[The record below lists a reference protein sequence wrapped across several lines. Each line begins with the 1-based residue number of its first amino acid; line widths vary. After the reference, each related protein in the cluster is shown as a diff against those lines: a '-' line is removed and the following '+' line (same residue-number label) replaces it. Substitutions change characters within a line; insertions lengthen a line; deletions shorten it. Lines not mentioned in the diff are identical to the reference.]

1 MTSMDRRS
9 FLGVCGALVLGGACS
24 TTTVGQA
31 TPGTAL
37 GTAVPPA
44 RETVPGRGPIRSISG
59 VGDSILRA
67 STKAA
72 TTVFNTAGVTDVQI
86 DAETGRRIEVGNGL
100 GAAPLSGLRTVAAQ
114 LKKGAAPDLWLVV
127 LGTNDIGS
135 YSKAEQFGALIDEM
149 LQLFPKATPVVW
161 MNVYRQQYPELS
173 LVFNAVLQQRID
185 ARANAVVADW
195 HTTASAPKQSVLRD
209 DGIHPNAQGVAVI
222 AQLLG
227 QALQRL

>member
-1 MTSMDRRS
+1 MTYLDRRS

-24 TTTVGQA
+24 TTTVGRA
-31 TPGTAL
+31 APGTAVVTAA
-37 GTAVPPA
+37 GTT
-44 RETVPGRGPIRSISG
+44 TVRGRSPIRSVSG

-67 STKAA
+67 STKTATVAFGAA
-72 TTVFNTAGVTDVQI
+72 GATQVQI

-100 GAAPLSGLRTVAAQ
+100 GDAPLSGLRTVEAE
-114 LKKGAAPDLWLVV
+114 LKKGVHPDLWLVV

-149 LQLFPKATPVVW
+149 LQLLPRTTPLVW

-173 LVFNAVLQQRID
+173 LIFNDVLQQRIT
-185 ARANAVVADW
+185 ARERAIVADW
-195 HTTASAPKQSVLRD
+195 HSVASAPKQTVLRA
-209 DGIHPNAQGVAVI
+209 DGIHPNSTGADVI
-222 AQLLG
+222 AQLLV

>member
-1 MTSMDRRS
+1 MTALDRRS
-9 FLGVCGALVLGGACS
+9 FLGLCGALVVGSACS
-24 TTTVGQA
+24 TSIVGQA

-37 GTAVPPA
+37 VSAVPTSA
-44 RETVPGRGPIRSISG
+44 TLAGRASIGSIAG

-72 TTVFNTAGVTDVQI
+72 TTTFNTLGVADVRI

-100 GAAPLSGLRTVAAQ
+100 GAAPLSGLRTVQAL
-114 LKKGAAPDLWLVV
+114 LKKGAAPDMWLVV

-135 YSKAEQFGALIDEM
+135 YAKGEQYGALIDEM
-149 LQLFPKATPVVW
+149 LQLLPRAAPLVW
-161 MNVYRQQYPELS
+161 MNVYREQYPELS
-173 LVFNAVLQQRID
+173 LVFNEVLQRRIT
-185 ARANAVVADW
+185 ARGNAVVADW
-195 HTTASAPKQSVLRD
+195 YSLASAPKQTVLRD
-209 DGIHPNAQGVAVI
+209 DGIHPNTAGVNVI